1 MRSDDG
7 MSCDCSNAAF
17 AAFATSLE
25 CSVEVDAMSRNGG
38 LTSDFYLLNLQR
50 TFYRNEN
57 YRIRDF
63 LKKK

>member
-38 LTSDFYLLNLQR
+38 LTSDFYLIEPSTNILSERKL
-50 TFYRNEN
+50 
-57 YRIRDF
+57 
-63 LKKK
+63 